1 MVVTKIWK
9 VHGSYE
15 QIHLKLCQLG
25 KEKHKEM
32 SCEFYYTIKQ
42 VDLRERPSN

>member
-1 MVVTKIWK
+1 MVVIKIWK

-15 QIHLKLCQLG
+15 KIHLKLCQL

-32 SCEFYYTIKQ
+32 SCEFHYTIKQ
-42 VDLRERPSN
+42 VDLRESPSN